1 MKELKFGEKYTN
13 YRGQAVGRKR
23 ALKGEKSRLEFI
35 FRGILG
41 GCKIMDVQWNG
52 RHDYASRDS
61 L

>member
-13 YRGQAVGRKR
+13 YRGQAVERKR

-41 GCKIMDVQWNG
+41 GCKIMDMQ
-52 RHDYASRDS
+52 
-61 L
+61 